1 MDNLKEALQYIA
13 NLGVD
18 AEKTEVLDI
27 NGRTYA
33 NKNLTRY
40 DKLPKADRIK
50 AYTLSAL
57 VDYIHQC
64 NKEFPGSMIIHIVS
78 PTRVLLMSTLD
89 KEREREVLFET
100 NAEISE
106 FRFDQWYDQ
115 EHMMIDLQ
123 ANFQK
128 NEELELILKAVGNIE
143 KRNGQEYSD
152 DGVSQI
158 ATMKTGIATKA
169 DVIVPNPVELIPF
182 RTFQEVEQP
191 ASKFVFRIGDKE
203 VPAFKIVEAEGGIW
217 KNEAISNIK
226 SFLLER
232 LSDMEYQIKDNI
244 TDNITVIG

>member
-18 AEKTEVLDI
+18 AAKTEVVDI
-27 NGRTYA
+27 NGKTYA
-33 NKNLTRY
+33 NKSLTRY

-50 AYTLSAL
+50 ATTLSSM
-57 VDYIHQC
+57 VDYIYQC

-78 PTRVLLMSTLD
+78 PTKVYLMSALD
-89 KEREREVLFET
+89 KEREREVLFEI

-128 NEELELILKAVGNIE
+128 NDDLELVLKAVGNIV
-143 KRNGQEYSD
+143 KKNGETYSD
-152 DGVSQI
+152 DGCSQV
-158 ATMKTGIATKA
+158 ATMSTGIATKA
-169 DVIVPNPVELIPF
+169 DVIVPNPVELIPY
-182 RTFQEVEQP
+182 RTFQEVKQP

-217 KNEAISNIK
+217 KNEAISSIK
-226 SFLLER
+226 IFFTEN
-232 LSDMEYQIKDNI
+232 LSNMEPEIRN
-244 TDNITVIG
+244 NITVIG

>member
-33 NKNLTRY
+33 NKSLTRY
-40 DKLPKADRIK
+40 DKLPKAAKIQ
-50 AYTLSAL
+50 AVTLTSL

-78 PTRVLLMSTLD
+78 PTQVRLMSALD
-89 KEREREVLFET
+89 KEREREVLFEI
-100 NAEISE
+100 NAETSE
-106 FRFDQWYDQ
+106 FCFDQWYDQ
-115 EHMMIDLQ
+115 ERMMIELQ
-123 ANFQK
+123 ANFQA
-128 NEELELILKAVGNIE
+128 NDDLGLILKAVGNIE

-152 DGVSQI
+152 DGVSQV
-158 ATMKTGIATKA
+158 ATMKTGIATKS
-169 DVIVPNPVELIPF
+169 DVIVPNPVELIPY

-226 SFLLER
+226 VFLKENLWTLPDE
-232 LSDMEYQIKDNI
+232 LQGS
-244 TDNITVIG
+244 ITVIG

>member
-18 AEKTEVLDI
+18 AAKTEVVDI
-27 NGRTYA
+27 NGKTYA
-33 NKNLTRY
+33 NKSLTRY

-50 AYTLSAL
+50 ATTLSSM
-57 VDYIHQC
+57 VDYIYQC
-64 NKEFPGSMIIHIVS
+64 NKEFPGSMIIHIAS
-78 PTRVLLMSTLD
+78 PTKVYLMSALD
-89 KEREREVLFET
+89 KEREREVLFEI

-128 NEELELILKAVGNIE
+128 NDDLELVLKAVGNIV
-143 KRNGQEYSD
+143 KKNGETYSD
-152 DGVSQI
+152 DGCSQV
-158 ATMKTGIATKA
+158 ATMSTGIATKA
-169 DVIVPNPVELIPF
+169 DVIVPNPVELIPY
-182 RTFQEVEQP
+182 RTFQEVKQP

-217 KNEAISNIK
+217 KNEAISSIK
-226 SFLLER
+226 IFFTEN
-232 LSDMEYQIKDNI
+232 LSNMEPEIRN
-244 TDNITVIG
+244 NITVIG